1 VNDNTGFLH
10 HVNIKV
16 ADLKTTTE
24 FWSWFLKM
32 LGWELF
38 DTWPKGVS
46 FKLGPTYVD
55 FVQADAKFKD
65 IPHER
70 DLVGLNHFAFHART
84 RAHVDEITSALK
96 ERGANILYLDQHP
109 FAGGP
114 EYYAVYFEDPNKF
127 KVEVVAP
134 E

>member
-1 VNDNTGFLH
+1 MSTNTGFLH

-16 ADLKTTTE
+16 SDLKQSTD
-24 FWSWFLKM
+24 FWTWFLGM

-38 DTWPKGVS
+38 DSWPKGVS
-46 FKLGPTYVD
+46 FKLGPTYLD
-55 FVQADAKFKD
+55 FVQADEKFRN

-70 DLVGLNHFAFHART
+70 DCIGLNHFAFHASSRH
-84 RAHVDEITSALK
+84 HVDEITEKLK
-96 ERGANILYLDQHP
+96 ERGAKILYLDQHP

-114 EYYAVYFEDPNKF
+114 DYYAVYFEDPNGF

-134 E
+134 